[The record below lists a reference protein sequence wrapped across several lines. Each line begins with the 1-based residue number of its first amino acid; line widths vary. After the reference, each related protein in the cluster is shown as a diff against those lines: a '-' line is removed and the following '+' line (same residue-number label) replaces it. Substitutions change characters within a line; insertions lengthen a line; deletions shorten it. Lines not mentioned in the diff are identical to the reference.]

1 MILFYFCCMTET
13 THHDNSDKEKKSGSS
28 SFEIGKSR
36 IESFS
41 DGVIAII
48 ITLMILNVKVPDI
61 TGEMSGGNV
70 WKELVLA
77 FPQLAAYVLSFILL
91 GVYWVNHHHF
101 FHALRTTDR
110 NLLWWNLNLL
120 FWLSL
125 IPLPTYF
132 MAQHPFR
139 AEATAL
145 YGFHVLAASVSF
157 IQMGRYARLK
167 NLMHHN
173 LSGRRR
179 RRLTLMNRLSMAL
192 YIVSIFAGYV
202 SVYISYTIF
211 IVVPAMYFLPQKIVI
226 ED

>member
-1 MILFYFCCMTET
+1 MTEST
-13 THHDNSDKEKKSGSS
+13 SSHSADNENKNAG

-61 TGEMSGGNV
+61 TGEMTSGRV
-70 WKELVLA
+70 WGEIVYA

-110 NLLWWNLNLL
+110 NILWWNLNLL

-132 MAQHPFR
+132 LAQHPFR

-179 RRLTLMNRLSMAL
+179 RRLTRMNRLSIAL
-192 YIVSIFAGYV
+192 YLISIFAGYI
-202 SVYISYTIF
+202 SVYISYIIF
-211 IVVPAMYFLPQKIVI
+211 IFVPAMYFLPQKIVL
-226 ED
+226 EE